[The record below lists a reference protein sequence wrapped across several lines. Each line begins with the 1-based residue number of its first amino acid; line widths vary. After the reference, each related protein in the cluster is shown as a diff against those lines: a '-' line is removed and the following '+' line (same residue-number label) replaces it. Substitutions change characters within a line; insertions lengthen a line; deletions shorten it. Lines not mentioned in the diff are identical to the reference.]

1 MQSAILPMYVR
12 VKSVTVGAVVG
23 KPKVGKI
30 QPIKEGKM
38 FNTRLFSMLAAVAL
52 LVVAAFIFETGT
64 ASSTVVSNP
73 DAVIPITGAEAL
85 DRATDYSRMTG
96 TYLPIAGAEALDRAI
111 DYSRM
116 TGTYLP
122 IAGKEALDRAIDY
135 GRMTGTYLPIA
146 GKEASD
152 HAIDYSRMTGTY
164 LPMQA
169 F

>member
-1 MQSAILPMYVR
+1 
-12 VKSVTVGAVVG
+12 
-23 KPKVGKI
+23 
-30 QPIKEGKM
+30 M
-38 FNTRLFSMLAAVAL
+38 FNKRLIVILAVVAL

-64 ASSTVVSNP
+64 ALSTVVPNP
-73 DAVIPITGAEAL
+73 DAVSPITGGEAS
-85 DRATDYSRMTG
+85 DRT
-96 TYLPIAGAEALDRAI
+96 I
-111 DYSRM
+111 DYRRM

-152 HAIDYSRMTGTY
+152 RAIDYSRMTGTY

>member
-1 MQSAILPMYVR
+1 MYLHA
-12 VKSVTVGAVVG
+12 KSVTVGAVVG
-23 KPKVGKI
+23 KPKVGEI

-38 FNTRLFSMLAAVAL
+38 FNKRLFVILAAVAL

-64 ASSTVVSNP
+64 AISTVVSNP
-73 DAVIPITGAEAL
+73 DAVNPIT
-85 DRATDYSRMTG
+85 
-96 TYLPIAGAEALDRAI
+96 GAEALDRAI

-122 IAGKEALDRAIDY
+122 IAGKEASDPAIDY
-135 GRMTGTYLPIA
+135 NRMTGTYLPIA

-152 HAIDYSRMTGTY
+152 RAIDYSRMTGTY